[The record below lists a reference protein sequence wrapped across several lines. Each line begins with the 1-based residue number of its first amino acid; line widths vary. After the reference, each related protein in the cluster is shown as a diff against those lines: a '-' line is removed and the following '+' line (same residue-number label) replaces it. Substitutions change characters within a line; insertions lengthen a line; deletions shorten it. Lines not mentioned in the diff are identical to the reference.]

1 MRFGIRLIEYVGTSH
16 ELVRL
21 AVAAEEAGFDSV
33 WFPHDPYM
41 RNTWVLTSA
50 VACQT
55 SKIEIGSVGTNPFT
69 TDPSDIA
76 TYLATLDELSDGRAL
91 LGLGLHATDMVEWSG
106 FDASDYMMRTEE
118 ATELIRRLLKGEVA
132 EFAGEAFNW
141 SDQCYLRF
149 EPRRDSVPIYTCAFG
164 ADYLEL
170 SGRIGD
176 GSMPMITPPA
186 SAANM
191 VPPIRR
197 GLEQNPLRNE
207 EFVISG
213 CAWLSLS
220 ETREAAAANMRK
232 MVAYFGPYFE
242 DESLA
247 HIGLTSAEFQPL
259 KALVQKRDYAAAYE
273 AVTDDMLRL
282 GIVGTPEQV
291 IPEIEMLADLGVDEV
306 NLGGPLG
313 PDPMEAIRLMGS
325 RVIPYFRGSG

>member
-1 MRFGIRLIEYVGTSH
+1 MRFGIRFIEYVGSSH

-21 AVAAEEAGFDSV
+21 SAAAEEAGFDSV

-55 SKIEIGSVGTNPFT
+55 SRIEIGSVGTNPYT
-69 TDPSDIA
+69 TDPSEIA

-106 FDASDYMMRTEE
+106 VDASDYMTRTEE
-118 ATELIRRLLKGEVA
+118 ATELIRRLLNGEVA

-149 EPRRDSVPIYTCAFG
+149 EPRRDTIPVYISAFG
-164 ADYLEL
+164 PDYLEL

-186 SAANM
+186 SAATM
-191 VPPIRR
+191 VPPIQR
-197 GLEQNPLRNE
+197 GLEQNPRAE
-207 EFVISG
+207 KFVISG
-213 CAWLSLS
+213 CAWLSMS

-242 DESLA
+242 VESLA
-247 HIGLTSAEFQPL
+247 QIGLTSADFQPL
-259 KALVQKRDYAAAYE
+259 KALVARRDYEAAYA

-282 GIVGTPEQV
+282 GIVGTPDEV
-291 IPEIEMLADLGVDEV
+291 IREIEMLADLGVNEV

-313 PDPMEAIRLMGS
+313 PDPMEAIRLMGN
-325 RVIPYFRGSG
+325 RVIPYFRG

>member
-1 MRFGIRLIEYVGTSH
+1 MRFGIRFIQYVGNSH
-16 ELVRL
+16 DLVRL
-21 AVAAEEAGFDSV
+21 SVAAEEAGFDSV

-55 SKIEIGSVGTNPFT
+55 SKIEIGSVGTNPYS
-69 TDPSDIA
+69 TDPSEIA

-91 LGLGLHATDMVEWSG
+91 LGLGLHTTSMVEWSG
-106 FDASDYMMRTEE
+106 LDASDYMSRTEE
-118 ATELIRRLLKGEVA
+118 ATELIRRLLKGEVV
-132 EFAGEAFNW
+132 EYAGAGFNW

-149 EPRRDSVPIYTCAFG
+149 EPRRDSVPIYISAFG
-164 ADYLEL
+164 ADFLEL

-176 GSMPMITPPA
+176 GSLPMITPPA

-191 VPPIRR
+191 VPPIRK
-197 GLEQNPLRNE
+197 GLTQNPRSE
-207 EFVISG
+207 AFVISG

-220 ETREAAAANMRK
+220 RTREAAAANMRK

-247 HIGLTSAEFQPL
+247 HIGLTGADMQPL
-259 KALVQKRDYAAAYE
+259 KALVQKRDYDAAFE
-273 AVTDDMLRL
+273 AVSDDMLKL
-282 GIVGTPEQV
+282 GIVGTPDDV
-291 IPEIEMLADLGVDEV
+291 IREIEKLADLGIDEV

-313 PDPMEAIRLMGS
+313 PDPLEAIRLMGS
-325 RVIPYFRGSG
+325 HVIPWFRS